1 MAITIETDIYN
12 GPFDLLLSLIEKNK
26 IDIYDLKLSDITEE
40 FLIEV
45 ESMKENNPENIT
57 EFIYLASTL
66 LELKSRKLLPKNEY
80 IEDAEEIS
88 EELIL
93 QRLIEY
99 KRFKEASKQLL
110 YLKQCS
116 DLQFSKYQ
124 EDLQEYIVEDLENEI
139 IGDCNLLLNEL
150 IQIMKRDKL
159 KEENLKKFEI
169 IRAEE
174 YSVDSYMETIQW
186 KLGDNSK
193 LPLNSFVE
201 KNGCKQEVIV
211 VFLSILE
218 LIKTKVV
225 KVFQDEVFKEIYVEL
240 R

>member
-1 MAITIETDIYN
+1 MSINIETDIYN
-12 GPFDLLLSLIEKNK
+12 GPFDLLLGLIEKNK

-40 FLIEV
+40 FLVEV
-45 ESMKENNPENIT
+45 ESMKEINPENIT

-80 IEDAEEIS
+80 IEEDEEIS

-99 KRFKEASKQLL
+99 KRFKEASKQLID
-110 YLKQCS
+110 LKES
-116 DLQFSKYQ
+116 ADLQFSKIQ
-124 EDLQEYIVEDLENEI
+124 DDLQDYVIEDMENEI
-139 IGDCNLLLNEL
+139 IGDCNLLLEEL
-150 IQIMKRDKL
+150 INIMKKDKL
-159 KEENLKKFEI
+159 KEENLKKFEV

-174 YSVDSYMETIQW
+174 YSVDTYMENIQC
-186 KLGDNSK
+186 KLGNSSK
-193 LPLNSFVE
+193 LSLSNLIE
-201 KNGCKQEVIV
+201 KESCKQEIIV

-218 LIKTKVV
+218 LIKTKIV
-225 KVFQDEVFKEIYVEL
+225 KVFQDENFKEIFIEL